1 MPTMLVSKGRFFVMA
16 TGLLILTA
24 YLGVALSWNG
34 GLSISK
40 ASESKSEQITNQ
52 TEDVLSNSGKEVHL
66 SDTDLSTD
74 SDSSDVPSEKLA
86 GNSAGPIVT
95 DIELKTGEDLI
106 EFNVDDTDSTN
117 IPDAVIVSQ
126 NNPLDSTIDVNVPSV
141 AKAALTADFQ
151 SLVETGVDVSTAVRY
166 IDQRAGEGKYGEK
179 LTQR

>member
-1 MPTMLVSKGRFFVMA
+1 MPTMLVSKGRFFVMV

-40 ASESKSEQITNQ
+40 ASENEPKQSANQ
-52 TEDVLSNSGKEVHL
+52 TEDVAINAVEEEHI
-66 SDTDLSTD
+66 SDTDTPTD
-74 SDSSDVPSEKLA
+74 SDSSDVPPEKLA

-95 DIELKTGEDLI
+95 MIEVKTGEDI
-106 EFNVDDTDSTN
+106 IAVNADETDSTN
-117 IPDAVIVSQ
+117 TSDAVIVSQ
-126 NNPLDSTIDVNVPSV
+126 DNPLDSTVDVNVPGV

-166 IDQRAGEGKYGEK
+166 IDQRAGEGKYGEG
-179 LTQR
+179 LTQK

>member
-1 MPTMLVSKGRFFVMA
+1 MPTMFVSKGRFFVMV

-52 TEDVLSNSGKEVHL
+52 TEDVLINAVEEEHL
-66 SDTDLSTD
+66 SDTDTPTD
-74 SDSSDVPSEKLA
+74 SDSSDVPPEKLA

-95 DIELKTGEDLI
+95 MIEVKTGEDI
-106 EFNVDDTDSTN
+106 IAVNADETDSTN
-117 IPDAVIVSQ
+117 TLDAVIVSQ
-126 NNPLDSTIDVNVPSV
+126 DSTIDLNVPSG

-166 IDQRAGEGKYGEK
+166 IDQRAGEGKYGEG
-179 LTQR
+179 LTQK

>member
-1 MPTMLVSKGRFFVMA
+1 MPTMLVSKGKFLVMTA
-16 TGLLILTA
+16 GLLILTA

-40 ASESKSEQITNQ
+40 ALENEPKQSANQ
-52 TEDVLSNSGKEVHL
+52 TEDVAIHAVEEEHI
-66 SDTDLSTD
+66 SDTDTPTD
-74 SDSSDVPSEKLA
+74 SDSSDVPPEKLA

-95 DIELKTGEDLI
+95 MIEVKTGEDI
-106 EFNVDDTDSTN
+106 IAVNADETDSTN
-117 IPDAVIVSQ
+117 TSDAVIVSQ
-126 NNPLDSTIDVNVPSV
+126 DNPLDSTINANVPGV

-166 IDQRAGEGKYGEK
+166 IDQRAGEGKYGEG